1 MKKLI
6 IIISILSSSV
16 VFAETKNVSI
26 NDVADYVKKQNF
38 EILTSAQRVYQAKET
53 INFNKK
59 NLLPRLNLWTIISTP
74 FDWRS
79 AVGIVGDIA
88 PFLVPNNWLRV
99 KQSEVL
105 YFAKKEQYRALWA
118 NEVMSAKLLYL
129 NVLRDMDFY
138 KIYEEQYFELRNL
151 VEIVK
156 ALQMAGEVPVQVLN
170 FLKIRELQ
178 FTEDLRILS
187 NMIFEEQKALNYLM
201 GFPQEDSVELE
212 SVTLPVIT
220 DLEPIHFETFIFRAL
235 NSSPEINQYV
245 YMKNALKYVKKEV
258 WFSFLGAS
266 SASRGIN
273 GGIFDNIPIQDGLG
287 FGVGPSIR
295 IAKSEGKVLDIRKE
309 ATSEVIKK
317 SLFNLVKNY
326 NSYIENIDNQNNRLI
341 LAETNHELIKAQ
353 LLMGERVDPL
363 EVLESI
369 TNLLDVKLSLF
380 NYKYDALA
388 STEKL
393 KRMIFNGDYNK
404 LESSLE
410 EVLK

>member
-1 MKKLI
+1 MKRLI
-6 IIISILSSSV
+6 LILSIITSSA
-16 VFAETKNVSI
+16 FAETRNVTI
-26 NDVADYVKKQNF
+26 DEVADFVKKQNF
-38 EILTSAQRVYQAKET
+38 EILTNAQRVYQAKET

-59 NLLPRLNLWTIISTP
+59 NLLPRLNLWKIIATP

-79 AVGIVGDIA
+79 AIGIVGDIA

-138 KIYEEQYFELRNL
+138 RIYEEQYLELRNL

-156 ALQMAGEVPVQVLN
+156 TLQMAGEVPVQVLN

-187 NMIFEEQKALNYLM
+187 NMIFEEQKALNYMM
-201 GFPQEDSVELE
+201 GFPQEDDLDLKK
-212 SVTLPVIT
+212 VTLPVIS
-220 DLEPIHFETFIFRAL
+220 DLEPIRFETFIFRAL

-287 FGVGPSIR
+287 FGAGPSIR
-295 IAKSEGKVLDIRKE
+295 IAKSEGKVLDIRKS

-326 NSYIENIDNQNNRLI
+326 NSYIENIDNQNDRLS
-341 LAETNHELIKAQ
+341 LAQANHELIKAQ

-404 LESSLE
+404 LESALE

>member
-1 MKKLI
+1 
-6 IIISILSSSV
+6 
-16 VFAETKNVSI
+16 
-26 NDVADYVKKQNF
+26 
-38 EILTSAQRVYQAKET
+38 
-53 INFNKK
+53 
-59 NLLPRLNLWTIISTP
+59 
-74 FDWRS
+74 
-79 AVGIVGDIA
+79 
-88 PFLVPNNWLRV
+88 
-99 KQSEVL
+99 
-105 YFAKKEQYRALWA
+105 
-118 NEVMSAKLLYL
+118 
-129 NVLRDMDFY
+129 
-138 KIYEEQYFELRNL
+138 
-151 VEIVK
+151 
-156 ALQMAGEVPVQVLN
+156 
-170 FLKIRELQ
+170 
-178 FTEDLRILS
+178 
-187 NMIFEEQKALNYLM
+187 
-201 GFPQEDSVELE
+201 
-212 SVTLPVIT
+212 
-220 DLEPIHFETFIFRAL
+220 
-235 NSSPEINQYV
+235 
-245 YMKNALKYVKKEV
+245 MKNALKYVKKEV

>member
-1 MKKLI
+1 MRRLI
-6 IIISILSSSV
+6 LILFVFSTNA
-16 VFAETKNVSI
+16 FAETRKVTI
-26 NDVADYVKKQNF
+26 DEVADFVKKQNF
-38 EILTSAQRVYQAKET
+38 EILTNAQRVYQAKET

-59 NLLPRLNLWTIISTP
+59 NLLPRLNLWKIIATP

-79 AVGIVGDIA
+79 SIGIVGDIA

-99 KQSEVL
+99 KQSEIL

-138 KIYEEQYFELRNL
+138 RIYEEQYLELRNL

-156 ALQMAGEVPVQVLN
+156 TLQMAGEVPVQVLN

-187 NMIFEEQKALNYLM
+187 NMIFEEQKALNYMM
-201 GFPQEDSVELE
+201 GFPQEDDLDMKKV
-212 SVTLPVIT
+212 VLPIIS
-220 DLEPIHFETFIFRAL
+220 DLEPIRFETFIFRAL

-287 FGVGPSIR
+287 FGAGPSIR
-295 IAKSEGKVLDIRKE
+295 IAKSEGKVLEIRKD

-326 NSYIENIDNQNNRLI
+326 NSYIENIDNQNDRLS
-341 LAETNHELIKAQ
+341 LAQANHELIKAQ

-404 LESSLE
+404 LESALE